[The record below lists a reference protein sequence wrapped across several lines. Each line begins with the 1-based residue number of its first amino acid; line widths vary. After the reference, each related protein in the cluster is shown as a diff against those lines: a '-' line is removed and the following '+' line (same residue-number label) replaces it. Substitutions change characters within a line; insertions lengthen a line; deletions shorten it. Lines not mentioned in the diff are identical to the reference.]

1 MSEAK
6 QKDILFSL
14 VHGIYKNMVL
24 LHDQDRYDNP
34 LCPNPEYHEEVL
46 SQDLELIFC
55 SCYLALVRGWG
66 AGGWVRGK

>member
-46 SQDLELIFC
+46 SQDLEHILC
-55 SCYLALVRGWG
+55 LCYLVRGAWE
-66 AGGWVRGK
+66 WVRGKLMGC